1 MLGLNSFQLAGDLG
15 MHEVNKDK
23 ENPVTWVSK
32 SNVSGGNGSDKVID
46 QGQADERQAGVS
58 GSR

>member
-15 MHEVNKDK
+15 MYEVNKDEK

-46 QGQADERQAGVS
+46 QAQAGVS

>member
-1 MLGLNSFQLAGDLG
+1 MY
-15 MHEVNKDK
+15 EVNKDEK

-46 QGQADERQAGVS
+46 QCQADERQAGVS